1 MVFATYFQKL
11 GIIKHTHPH
20 IIYIY
25 VSIHMSMSGRVK
37 ERINGEERKE
47 GRERSGGMF
56 VLVEGRKEEK
66 VRG

>member
-1 MVFATYFQKL
+1 
-11 GIIKHTHPH
+11 
-20 IIYIY
+20 
-25 VSIHMSMSGRVK
+25 MSMSGRVK
-37 ERINGEERKE
+37 EHINGEERKE